1 MYNTYN
7 VIRTMYMYMY
17 VYVLCLLMIDRWS
30 LIVFCCPMFLVA
42 YVSVSLVVRHTSS
55 ISLLWV
61 VSGTTHSFSE
71 EEKLAFCD
79 WINYQLE
86 EDPDLQKHL
95 PIPED
100 GNALFEAV
108 HDGLILW

>member
-1 MYNTYN
+1 MGLQAS
-7 VIRTMYMYMY
+7 VKGRV
-17 VYVLCLLMIDRWS
+17 VYQKVAWRYTLSNAAVFSGIESS
-30 LIVFCCPMFLVA
+30 LSP
-42 YVSVSLVVRHTSS
+42 
-55 ISLLWV
+55 SLLPPSLPPFLPPSFLPSLS
-61 VSGTTHSFSE
+61 SGTQHSFSE
-71 EEKLAFCD
+71 EEKLAFVD

-86 EDPDLQKHL
+86 EDPDIQTLL